1 MLLKT
6 NNNNIIL
13 VLGLLRETLVL
24 YLNLIKSHW
33 REGKP
38 FGGIWEK
45 HVKQNIANKN
55 SQFTSRMVSKTLWH
69 EHAFERKL
77 TKLSCGNKLHFRSY
91 LGKRRLR
98 LKNFSGAHQM
108 RSNRSG
114 WCEKSRTTKWWR
126 IAQNRT
132 ILGWQFPLW
141 DQSDVPEPG
150 RQCPFTFKENQI
162 EEALAEELKPCRS
175 NDDKQKCWAKHL
187 LFQASKVVKDKQV
200 IPLLTFFEDWFTLQL
215 IVGSN

>member
-6 NNNNIIL
+6 NNNIIL
-13 VLGLLRETLVL
+13 VLGLLRQTLVL

-33 REGKP
+33 REWKP

-45 HVKQNIANKN
+45 HVQQNRANKN
-55 SQFTSRMVSKTLWH
+55 SQFTSRMVLKTLWH
-69 EHAFERKL
+69 ERAFERKP

-108 RSNRSG
+108 RTNRSG

-126 IAQNRT
+126 IAHNRT

-150 RQCPFTFKENQI
+150 NVLLHLKKTKSKRPWLRSLNHAGAMMINKN
-162 EEALAEELKPCRS
+162 AERS
-175 NDDKQKCWAKHL
+175 IYYFRLQKS
-187 LFQASKVVKDKQV
+187 SK
-200 IPLLTFFEDWFTLQL
+200 T
-215 IVGSN
+215 NR